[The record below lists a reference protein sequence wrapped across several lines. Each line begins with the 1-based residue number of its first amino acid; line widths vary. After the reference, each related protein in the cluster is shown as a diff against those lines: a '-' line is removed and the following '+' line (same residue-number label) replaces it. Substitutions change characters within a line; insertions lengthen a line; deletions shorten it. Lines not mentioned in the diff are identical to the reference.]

1 MPITFDQF
9 RDELHGLLLHLQ
21 DPSFRP
27 TDCLFHIVGCDPSQG
42 AGPLQTAVVAAIQA
56 MAPGSEVPP
65 NANAQRNF
73 DSLHKRFVL
82 GLTQDE
88 TAESLHM
95 SVRHL
100 HRVQAEATHVLA
112 RRLWQRQPSSANGDD
127 QQGVLPQNSTGAG
140 DQAPDWRSQTDV
152 ELAALKMSA
161 PNAVADVGDVVRG
174 VLELGSALGSGCGA
188 SIEVGSVQPGLM
200 ALTHPSVL
208 RQTLITAIGQVARL
222 VAPGRIVIYAAL
234 EDGQAKITLTGPIS
248 SDEPLDEELVRAI
261 IASTETSIEI
271 CRREDA
277 VFLWMRIPAVGERTV
292 LVVEDNPD
300 MVYFYRRSTAGTT
313 YRIIQATPDRELIDR
328 IEEMQPDA
336 IVLDVMLPDI
346 DGWQLLTHLHDRL
359 ATRSI
364 PVVVCS
370 VVREEALALALG
382 ATSFLSKPIR
392 PREFVAA
399 LDQALLQE
407 SGADA
412 RAAANTV
419 GAC

>member
-1 MPITFDQF
+1 MQVTFDQF

-21 DPSFRP
+21 DPSFQP
-27 TDCLFHIVGCDPSQG
+27 AGCLFHVVDCDPAQG

-56 MAPGSEVPP
+56 MEPGPEVPP

-73 DSLHKRFVL
+73 ESLHRRFVL

-88 TAESLHM
+88 TAESLHV

-100 HRVQAEATHVLA
+100 HRVQTEATHVLA
-112 RRLWQRQPSSANGDD
+112 RHLWQRRPRSTNGND
-127 QQGVLPQNSTGAG
+127 QQAALAQDDTG
-140 DQAPDWRSQTDV
+140 DQAPDWRSQADV

-161 PNAVADVGDVVRG
+161 PNAVADVGDVIRS
-174 VLELGSALGSGCGA
+174 VLELGSALGSGSGA
-188 SIEVGSVQPGLM
+188 SIEVGSVQSGLM
-200 ALTHPSVL
+200 ALAHPSVL
-208 RQTLITAIGQVARL
+208 RQSLITAIGQVARL
-222 VAPGRIVIYAAL
+222 VAPGRIAIYAAL

-248 SDEPLDEELVRAI
+248 AGEPPDEELVRAI
-261 IASTETSIEI
+261 IASRETSIEV

-277 VFLWMRIPAVGERTV
+277 VFLWMRVPAVGERTV

-313 YRIIQATPDRELIDR
+313 YRIVQATPDQGLIDR

-346 DGWQLLTHLHDRL
+346 DGWQVLTHLYDRP

-364 PVVVCS
+364 PVIVCS

-392 PREFVAA
+392 PHEFVAA
-399 LDQALLQE
+399 LDQALLQG

-412 RAAANTV
+412 RAAASSA